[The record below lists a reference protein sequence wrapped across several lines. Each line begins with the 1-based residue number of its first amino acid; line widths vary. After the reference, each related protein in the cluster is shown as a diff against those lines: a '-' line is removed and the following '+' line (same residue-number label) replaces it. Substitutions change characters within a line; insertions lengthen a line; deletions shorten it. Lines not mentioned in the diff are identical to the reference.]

1 MVTLKRQVVSVIEGS
16 SASPDIQRAQQ
27 QITASREEIEKGEK
41 ELVRMRGET
50 LKFRREA
57 ERLPVRV
64 KIPKRELLAG
74 GLKERKER
82 KKRKKNAIIRKKKI

>member
-1 MVTLKRQVVSVIEGS
+1 
-16 SASPDIQRAQQ
+16 
-27 QITASREEIEKGEK
+27 
-41 ELVRMRGET
+41 MRGET

-74 GLKERKER
+74 GLKERRVRRIELLGR
-82 KKRKKNAIIRKKKI
+82 KRALI

>member
-1 MVTLKRQVVSVIEGS
+1 MV
-16 SASPDIQRAQQ
+16 SPDIRRAQQ
-27 QITASREEIEKGEK
+27 QITATQAEIEKGEK

-64 KIPKRELLAG
+64 KIPKRELLPG
-74 GLKERKER
+74 GLKERRVRRIELLGR
-82 KKRKKNAIIRKKKI
+82 KRALI